1 MAYCLAFTSEDK
13 MAQQISKLDIID
25 EFKQL
30 GLIDKGEVSDFDKE
44 FLLSVYSAKLAGKF
58 DCQEVANKAKGGF
71 KKNKNS
77 IQEIYA
83 IHELLTEMKKNSLE
97 GNEKLGGCRSFENS
111 ESRLKQ
117 NCVKFIAKKQE
128 YEAFLA
134 ILGSDEN
141 LKATARRLGVENA
154 DVVKK
159 VLLDKK
165 DKLEEKFYSL
175 KATTFSEAI
184 DHLVWLSARVEY
196 ADEEKILTNVC

>member
-1 MAYCLAFTSEDK
+1 
-13 MAQQISKLDIID
+13 MAQQISKLDVID

-30 GLIDKGEVSDFDKE
+30 GLIDKDKVSDFDKG
-44 FLLSVYSAKLAGKF
+44 FLLAVYSAKLAGNF

-77 IQEIYA
+77 EQEICS

-97 GNEKLGGCRSFENS
+97 GNEKLGVCRSFENS
-111 ESRLKQ
+111 ESRLQQ
-117 NCVKFIAKKQE
+117 NCERFISKRQE

-134 ILGSDEN
+134 ILSSDET

-154 DVVKK
+154 DAVKK

-184 DHLVWLSARVEY
+184 DHLVWLSARVEH

>member
-1 MAYCLAFTSEDK
+1 
-13 MAQQISKLDIID
+13 MAQQISKLDVID

-30 GLIDKGEVSDFDKE
+30 GLIDKDKVSDFDKG
-44 FLLSVYSAKLAGKF
+44 FLLAVYSAKLAGKF

-97 GNEKLGGCRSFENS
+97 GNEKLGVCRSFENS
-111 ESRLKQ
+111 ESRLQQ
-117 NCVKFIAKKQE
+117 NCERFISKRQE

-134 ILGSDEN
+134 ILSSDET

-154 DVVKK
+154 DAVI
-159 VLLDKK
+159 
-165 DKLEEKFYSL
+165 S
-175 KATTFSEAI
+175 
-184 DHLVWLSARVEY
+184 
-196 ADEEKILTNVC
+196 

>member
-1 MAYCLAFTSEDK
+1 

-30 GLIDKGEVSDFDKE
+30 GLIDKEEVSDFDKE

-128 YEAFLA
+128 YDAFLA
-134 ILGSDEN
+134 ILSSDEN

-154 DVVKK
+154 DAVKK

-184 DHLVWLSARVEY
+184 DHLVWLSARVER
-196 ADEEKILTNVC
+196 DKEEKILTNVC